1 MEDILR
7 SLGFLCLGSRMKRIG
22 ELLQADTQ

>member
-22 ELLQADTQ
+22 ELLQADT